1 MAKKKRVTGRRSHT
15 KQRRPS
21 PYKRSVLMI
30 LSVLCLLSGVLGV
43 NAVKLHAKNTAYKQQ
58 EAELKTQIKSE
69 QARAEEIKE
78 YEQYVQTDD
87 YMKEIAEDKLN
98 LVDPNEIVFKPIKG
112 IVTESTNPG
121 KDGYRILRK
130 ITPGEKVLLEFF
142 FFYANNEPKSV
153 PARDLGDC
161 RDNLRNLR
169 SVFLT
174 V

>member
-58 EAELKTQIKSE
+58 EAELKTRIKSE

-98 LVDPNEIVFKPIKG
+98 LVDPNEI
-112 IVTESTNPG
+112 TESAKPV

-142 FFYANNEPKSV
+142 FSE
-153 PARDLGDC
+153 
-161 RDNLRNLR
+161 
-169 SVFLT
+169 
-174 V
+174 

>member
-58 EAELKTQIKSE
+58 EAELKTRIKSE

-78 YEQYVQTDD
+78 YEQYERRIQNFTKD
-87 YMKEIAEDKLN
+87 N
-98 LVDPNEIVFKPIKG
+98 SG
-112 IVTESTNPG
+112 RESSPG
-121 KDGYRILRK
+121 
-130 ITPGEKVLLEFF
+130 
-142 FFYANNEPKSV
+142 
-153 PARDLGDC
+153 
-161 RDNLRNLR
+161 
-169 SVFLT
+169 VFLFLREQRAKVRACT
-174 V
+174 RPWRLS

>member
-1 MAKKKRVTGRRSHT
+1 
-15 KQRRPS
+15 
-21 PYKRSVLMI
+21 MI

-98 LVDPNEIVFKPIKG
+98 LVADNFG
-112 IVTESTNPG
+112 N
-121 KDGYRILRK
+121 ILK
-130 ITPGEKVLLEFF
+130 FIGFVIAQLMTG
-142 FFYANNEPKSV
+142 A
-153 PARDLGDC
+153 
-161 RDNLRNLR
+161 
-169 SVFLT
+169 
-174 V
+174 

>member
-1 MAKKKRVTGRRSHT
+1 MAKKKRVTGRRSYT
-15 KQRRPS
+15 EQRRPS

-43 NAVKLHAKNTAYKQQ
+43 NAVKLHAKNTVYKQQ

-98 LVDPNEIVFKPIKG
+98 LVDPNEIVFKPIK
-112 IVTESTNPG
+112 
-121 KDGYRILRK
+121 
-130 ITPGEKVLLEFF
+130 
-142 FFYANNEPKSV
+142 
-153 PARDLGDC
+153 
-161 RDNLRNLR
+161 
-169 SVFLT
+169 
-174 V
+174 

>member
-30 LSVLCLLSGVLGV
+30 LSVLCLLSGVLG
-43 NAVKLHAKNTAYKQQ
+43 VKLHAKNTAYKQQ

-98 LVDPNEIVFKPIKG
+98 LVDPNEIVFKPIK
-112 IVTESTNPG
+112 
-121 KDGYRILRK
+121 
-130 ITPGEKVLLEFF
+130 
-142 FFYANNEPKSV
+142 
-153 PARDLGDC
+153 
-161 RDNLRNLR
+161 
-169 SVFLT
+169 
-174 V
+174 

>member
-21 PYKRSVLMI
+21 LYKRSVLMI
-30 LSVLCLLSGVLGV
+30 LSVLYLLSGVLGV

-58 EAELKTQIKSE
+58 EAELKTRIKSE

-98 LVDPNEIVFKPIKG
+98 LVDPNEIVFKPIK
-112 IVTESTNPG
+112 
-121 KDGYRILRK
+121 
-130 ITPGEKVLLEFF
+130 
-142 FFYANNEPKSV
+142 
-153 PARDLGDC
+153 
-161 RDNLRNLR
+161 
-169 SVFLT
+169 
-174 V
+174 

>member
-21 PYKRSVLMI
+21 PYKRSVMI

-58 EAELKTQIKSE
+58 EAELKTRIKSE

-98 LVDPNEIVFKPIKG
+98 LVDPNEIVFKPIK
-112 IVTESTNPG
+112 
-121 KDGYRILRK
+121 
-130 ITPGEKVLLEFF
+130 
-142 FFYANNEPKSV
+142 
-153 PARDLGDC
+153 
-161 RDNLRNLR
+161 
-169 SVFLT
+169 
-174 V
+174 

>member
-30 LSVLCLLSGVLGV
+30 LSVLCLLSGVH
-43 NAVKLHAKNTAYKQQ
+43 AVKLHAKNTAYKQQ

-98 LVDPNEIVFKPIKG
+98 LVDPNEIVFKPIK
-112 IVTESTNPG
+112 
-121 KDGYRILRK
+121 
-130 ITPGEKVLLEFF
+130 
-142 FFYANNEPKSV
+142 
-153 PARDLGDC
+153 
-161 RDNLRNLR
+161 
-169 SVFLT
+169 
-174 V
+174 

>member
-43 NAVKLHAKNTAYKQQ
+43 NAVKLHAKYKQQ

-98 LVDPNEIVFKPIKG
+98 LVDPNEIVFKPIK
-112 IVTESTNPG
+112 
-121 KDGYRILRK
+121 
-130 ITPGEKVLLEFF
+130 
-142 FFYANNEPKSV
+142 
-153 PARDLGDC
+153 
-161 RDNLRNLR
+161 
-169 SVFLT
+169 
-174 V
+174 

>member
-1 MAKKKRVTGRRSHT
+1 MTKKKRVTGRRSYT

-30 LSVLCLLSGVLGV
+30 LSVLCLLSGMLGV

-98 LVDPNEIVFKPIKG
+98 LVDPNEIVFKPIK
-112 IVTESTNPG
+112 
-121 KDGYRILRK
+121 
-130 ITPGEKVLLEFF
+130 
-142 FFYANNEPKSV
+142 
-153 PARDLGDC
+153 
-161 RDNLRNLR
+161 
-169 SVFLT
+169 
-174 V
+174 

>member
-58 EAELKTQIKSE
+58 EAELKTRIKSE

-98 LVDPNEIVFKPIKG
+98 LVDPNEIVFKPI
-112 IVTESTNPG
+112 
-121 KDGYRILRK
+121 GYRILRK

>member
-58 EAELKTQIKSE
+58 EAELKTQ

-98 LVDPNEIVFKPIKG
+98 LVDPNEIVFKPIK
-112 IVTESTNPG
+112 
-121 KDGYRILRK
+121 
-130 ITPGEKVLLEFF
+130 
-142 FFYANNEPKSV
+142 
-153 PARDLGDC
+153 
-161 RDNLRNLR
+161 
-169 SVFLT
+169 
-174 V
+174 

>member
-58 EAELKTQIKSE
+58 EAELKTRIKSE

-87 YMKEIAEDKLN
+87 YM
-98 LVDPNEIVFKPIKG
+98 
-112 IVTESTNPG
+112 TESAKPV

-142 FFYANNEPKSV
+142 FSE
-153 PARDLGDC
+153 
-161 RDNLRNLR
+161 
-169 SVFLT
+169 
-174 V
+174 

>member
-1 MAKKKRVTGRRSHT
+1 MKLLEKTDRILIIGKFIGGDSVSEGRIEFPVTLRVYYFRV
-15 KQRRPS
+15 RRPS

-98 LVDPNEIVFKPIKG
+98 LVDPNEIVFKPIK
-112 IVTESTNPG
+112 
-121 KDGYRILRK
+121 
-130 ITPGEKVLLEFF
+130 
-142 FFYANNEPKSV
+142 
-153 PARDLGDC
+153 
-161 RDNLRNLR
+161 
-169 SVFLT
+169 
-174 V
+174 

>member
-1 MAKKKRVTGRRSHT
+1 MAKKKRVTGRRSYT

-43 NAVKLHAKNTAYKQQ
+43 NAVKLHAKNIAYKQQ

-98 LVDPNEIVFKPIKG
+98 LVDPNEIVFKPIKR
-112 IVTESTNPG
+112 IVTESAKSV

-142 FFYANNEPKSV
+142 FE
-153 PARDLGDC
+153 
-161 RDNLRNLR
+161 
-169 SVFLT
+169 
-174 V
+174 

>member
-43 NAVKLHAKNTAYKQQ
+43 NAVKLKQQ
-58 EAELKTQIKSE
+58 EAELKTRIKSE

-98 LVDPNEIVFKPIKG
+98 LVDPNEIVFKPIK
-112 IVTESTNPG
+112 
-121 KDGYRILRK
+121 
-130 ITPGEKVLLEFF
+130 
-142 FFYANNEPKSV
+142 
-153 PARDLGDC
+153 
-161 RDNLRNLR
+161 
-169 SVFLT
+169 
-174 V
+174 

>member
-43 NAVKLHAKNTAYKQQ
+43 NTAYKQQ
-58 EAELKTQIKSE
+58 EAELKTRIKSE

-98 LVDPNEIVFKPIKG
+98 LVDPNEIVFKPIK
-112 IVTESTNPG
+112 
-121 KDGYRILRK
+121 
-130 ITPGEKVLLEFF
+130 
-142 FFYANNEPKSV
+142 
-153 PARDLGDC
+153 
-161 RDNLRNLR
+161 
-169 SVFLT
+169 
-174 V
+174 

>member
-58 EAELKTQIKSE
+58 EAELKTRIKSE
-69 QARAEEIKE
+69 QARA
-78 YEQYVQTDD
+78 VQTDD

-98 LVDPNEIVFKPIKG
+98 LVDPNEIVFKPIK
-112 IVTESTNPG
+112 
-121 KDGYRILRK
+121 
-130 ITPGEKVLLEFF
+130 
-142 FFYANNEPKSV
+142 
-153 PARDLGDC
+153 
-161 RDNLRNLR
+161 
-169 SVFLT
+169 
-174 V
+174 